1 MANQRRG
8 DPIDKLLPLFIDDD
22 EDYWNQY
29 QKLRRRRRKLP
40 EEINAEADEFLKHL
54 EKALKW

>member
-1 MANQRRG
+1 MANGRRG

-22 EDYWNQY
+22 EDYYNQY

-40 EEINAEADEFLKHL
+40 EEINA
-54 EKALKW
+54 